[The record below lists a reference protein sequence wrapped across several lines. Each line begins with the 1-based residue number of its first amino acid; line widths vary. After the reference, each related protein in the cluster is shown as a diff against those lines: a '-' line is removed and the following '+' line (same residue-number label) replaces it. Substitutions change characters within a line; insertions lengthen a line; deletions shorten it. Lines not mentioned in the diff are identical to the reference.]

1 MLRIGIRY
9 FGLAL
14 VMAIAVFW
22 LGAGGDRGWTKTSL
36 VTQKLD
42 VITGIEYPVVEN
54 RFIPGLDFLVLG
66 SLAGL
71 AIFSLSFIPT
81 KKP

>member
-1 MLRIGIRY
+1 MLRAGIRF

-14 VMAIAVFW
+14 VVAVTLFW
-22 LGAGGDRGWTKTSL
+22 LAAGGDRGWTKTS
-36 VTQKLD
+36 VAVQKTD
-42 VITGIEYPVVEN
+42 EVTGIEYPVIEN
-54 RFIPGLDFLVLG
+54 RFVPGIDALALG

-71 AIFSLSFIPT
+71 AIFAISFIPT